1 MGIAEVIPGVSGGTI
16 AFITGIYETLLDSL
30 GALPG
35 AFPLIFKGQFKS
47 FAEKTNLPFLIQLG
61 VGMVLGIGFGVA
73 VVTNLMET
81 QPLLLWAFFFG
92 LILSSVIYLG
102 KQISWSLSS
111 VLTGFMGLGIGAWF
125 SFAGTGAGSD
135 SLVFIF
141 LSGVLAISALI
152 LPGVSGSFLLLLLG
166 MYHRIIPAVKGL
178 MSNPTTE
185 GLTILLTFGAGCL
198 IGLFSFA
205 KVVSF
210 TFKKWKFPTM
220 SAMVGLMLGSLA
232 KIWPWQEV
240 IATRVNSHGELKASI
255 TSPVSPSTFAS
266 LENNLNYGNDPQII
280 AVIITLLV
288 GFGLVLCFDLWEQK
302 KSKLA

>member
-1 MGIAEVIPGVSGGTI
+1 M
-16 AFITGIYETLLDSL
+16 TGIYEQLLDSL
-30 GALPG
+30 GALP
-35 AFPLIFKGQFKS
+35 AALPLIFRGQFKN
-47 FAEKTNLPFLIQLG
+47 FAQKINFFFLLQLG
-61 VGMVLGIGFGVA
+61 LGMVLGIGFGVA

-92 LILSSVIYLG
+92 LIFSSVIYLG
-102 KQISWSLSS
+102 KQISWN
-111 VLTGFMGLGIGAWF
+111 LTSTVTGLVGLGIGAWF

-135 SLVFIF
+135 SLIFIF
-141 LSGVLAISALI
+141 FSGVLAISALI

-178 MSNPTTE
+178 MSNPSAE
-185 GLTILLTFGAGCL
+185 GFTILITFGAGCL

-240 IATRVNSHGELKASI
+240 IATRVNSLGELKASL
-255 TSPVSPSTFAS
+255 TAPVLPSTFES
-266 LENNLNYGNDPQII
+266 LESNLNYGNDPKII
-280 AVIITLLV
+280 AVIITMLV
-288 GFGLVLCFDLWEQK
+288 GFGVVQCFDLWEK
-302 KSKLA
+302 RKSKLA